1 MTEPKPSVKALLL
14 SMTKAQRDQLD
25 LIEALAKALPEGD
38 EDPFLGVEEAQA
50 EFNGIGRG
58 TIATAA
64 AAGELNASR
73 GARGKIL
80 VRRSEL
86 ARWIASRPFKPGPRR
101 GTENDDSDALEDAL
115 QTGELVRGAR

>member
-14 SMTKAQRDQLD
+14 SMTKAQREQLD
-25 LIEALAKALPEGD
+25 LIEALAKSLPEGD
-38 EDPFLGVEEAQA
+38 EDPLLGVDEAQA
-50 EFNGIGRG
+50 EFGVGRG

-64 AAGELNASR
+64 AAGDLSASR

-86 ARWIASRPFKPGPRR
+86 ARWIDSRPFKPGPRR
-101 GTENDDSDALEDAL
+101 VEEHDDSDALEDAL
-115 QTGELVRGAR
+115 QNGELVRGAR